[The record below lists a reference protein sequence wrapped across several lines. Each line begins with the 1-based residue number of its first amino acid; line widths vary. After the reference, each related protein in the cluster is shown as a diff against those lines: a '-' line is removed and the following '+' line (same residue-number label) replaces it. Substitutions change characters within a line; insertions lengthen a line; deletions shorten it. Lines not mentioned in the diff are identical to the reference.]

1 MANQTTTEENYN
13 YIFDGTETPTTTFQP
28 NIPDNPNKNLIKYIL
43 IAVISTILALCL
55 FFIVLEDE
63 IKKLLAK
70 HRYKKKIKNLE
81 NNFYVID
88 DTIQKSKQAYRQ
100 LEYRNS
106 LRYVTIVPTTRENA
120 KYYED
125 QTTCTMQERLN
136 RSLKRFFRYGRKK

>member
-1 MANQTTTEENYN
+1 MASQTTTEENYN
-13 YIFDGTETPTTTFQP
+13 YIFDGTEAPTTTFQS
-28 NIPDNPNKNLIKYIL
+28 IPDNHNKNLIKYIL
-43 IAVISTILALCL
+43 IAIISTILALCL

-70 HRYKKKIKNLE
+70 HRYQKKIKNLE

-106 LRYVTIVPTTRENA
+106 LRYVTIVPTTKENV

-125 QTTCTMQERLN
+125 QTTTMQERLN